1 MKLLIIES
9 IPGNAAEIGAQLVA
23 DGHEVV
29 KCADEHGG
37 PCRGI
42 SKHAE
47 CPMESH
53 IDLTIVT
60 REHGSAHTLGEMG
73 SVCATRHRVP
83 IVEVDPGQAD
93 DELPSVTVAGAVA
106 KRVVEAGYATAIHH
120 ELVHLPALVDV
131 ERTPGRI
138 HVTVQVPT
146 SEGSPQQLSSVA
158 DRARHA
164 VRTHDPY
171 VNGID
176 VAVTCYPDPL

>member
-1 MKLLIIES
+1 MKLLLIES
-9 IPGNAAEIGAQLVA
+9 TPGNATEIGATLVA

-29 KCADEHGG
+29 TCADEHGG

-42 SKHAE
+42 SQHAD

-53 IDLTIVT
+53 IDLTIVA
-60 REHGSAHTLGEMG
+60 REHGSPHTLAEMG

-83 IVEVDPGQAD
+83 MVEVDPGQVD

-106 KRVVEAGYATAIHH
+106 KRAVEAAYATAIRH
-120 ELVHLPALVDV
+120 ELALIPALVDV

-146 SEGSPQQLSSVA
+146 SEGTPQKLSAVA

-164 VRTHDPY
+164 VRAHDPY

-176 VAVTCYPDPL
+176 VSVICYPDPA